1 MVGQASPQGA
11 QYKHTTIQAH
21 NSQAQH
27 NTSTPQYKHTTIEH
41 AMCCSLRNRSPPQGA
56 LVVQAHHGVAAG
68 LLQRN
73 RRFGN
78 LDGQLEKSNG

>member
-11 QYKHTTIQAH
+11 QYKHTTMQAH
-21 NSQAQH
+21 S
-27 NTSTPQYKHTTIEH
+27 SVKHAKVQH
-41 AMCCSLRNRSPPQGA
+41 AMCCTLRNPSPPQAA
-56 LVVQAHHGVAAG
+56 LVVQAHHRVAAG

-78 LDGQLEKSNG
+78 LDGQLEKSDG

>member
-1 MVGQASPQGA
+1 MKHTTV
-11 QYKHTTIQAH
+11 KHTTIQAH
-21 NSQAQH
+21 HDTSTPKSSTLRAAHWGIQAHH
-27 NTSTPQYKHTTIEH
+27 NTSQPQ
-41 AMCCSLRNRSPPQGA
+41 AA

-78 LDGQLEKSNG
+78 LDGQLELSNG